1 MPELPD
7 LTVYLERL
15 ESLALNAPLKQLRV
29 GSPFVLRTVAPG
41 PSEFAGRRLTGTSR
55 IGKRLV
61 LHFEGE
67 YFAVVHL
74 MLLGRLHW
82 KKAGAPLPKGKGLAA
97 FDFEQGSLLLVEHGG
112 KHRASL
118 HLVQG
123 TPSLQAFRR
132 LGIEVL
138 NADLTRFAEQLR
150 RDNHTVKRALTDAD
164 IVAGIGN
171 AYSDEILHRA
181 RLSPFKQ
188 TQALDDAEMRRL
200 FEATQSV
207 MHEWTDRLRREA
219 GDHWPEKVTAFR
231 PEMAVH
237 GRYKLPCPDCGAPV
251 QRIVYADSECNYCAR
266 CQTEGRL
273 LADRALSRLLKA
285 NWPKTL
291 DELERN

>member
-7 LTVYLERL
+7 LTVYRERL
-15 ESLALNAPLKQLRV
+15 EALALDAPLKGLRI
-29 GSPFVLRTVAPG
+29 GSPFVLRTVTPAPA
-41 PSEFAGRRLTGTSR
+41 EFAGRRLTGTRR

-61 LHFEGE
+61 LAFDGG
-67 YFAVVHL
+67 YFAVIHL
-74 MLLGRLHW
+74 MRLGRLHW
-82 KKAGAPLPKGKGLAA
+82 KKAGAALPKGKGLAA
-97 FDFEQGSLLLVEHGG
+97 FDFGSGTLLFVEHGG

-118 HLVQG
+118 HLVAG
-123 TPSLQAFRR
+123 EENLKAFERGG
-132 LGIEVL
+132 LEVL
-138 NADLTRFAEQLR
+138 DAGYDAFAERLR
-150 RDNHTVKRALTDAD
+150 RDNHTLKRALTDAD

-188 TQALDDAEMRRL
+188 TRSLDDAEMHRL
-200 FEATQSV
+200 HDAARAVLS
-207 MHEWTDRLRREA
+207 EWTQRLRTET
-219 GDHWPEKVTAFR
+219 GDGWPEKVTAFR

-237 GRYKLPCPDCGAPV
+237 GRYKQPCPDCGAPV

-266 CQTEGRL
+266 CQTGGRL

-291 DELERN
+291 DELDR

>member
-15 ESLALNAPLKQLRV
+15 EASALNAPLKGLRI
-29 GSPFVLRTVAPG
+29 GSPFVLRTVAPA
-41 PSEFAGRRLTGTSR
+41 PAEFAGRKFTGTR
-55 IGKRLV
+55 RMGKRLV
-61 LHFEGE
+61 LAFEGG
-67 YFAVVHL
+67 YFAVIHL

-82 KKAGAPLPKGKGLAA
+82 KKAGAALPKGKGLAA
-97 FDFEQGSLLLVEHGG
+97 FDFDRGSLLFVEHGG

-118 HLVQG
+118 HLVAG
-123 TPSLQAFRR
+123 EEILASFRR
-132 LGIEVL
+132 GGIEVL
-138 NADLTRFAEQLR
+138 DASFEAFAAALR
-150 RDNHTVKRALTDAD
+150 RDNHTLKRALTDAD
-164 IVAGIGN
+164 TLAGIGN

-188 TQALDDAEMRRL
+188 TQSLDDAEMHRL
-200 FEATQSV
+200 QQATV
-207 MHEWTDRLRREA
+207 AIMNEWTQRLRTEA
-219 GDHWPEKVTAFR
+219 GDGWPEKVTAFR

-237 GRYKLPCPDCGAPV
+237 GRYRQPCPDCGAPV

-266 CQTEGRL
+266 CQTAGRL

-291 DELERN
+291 DELER